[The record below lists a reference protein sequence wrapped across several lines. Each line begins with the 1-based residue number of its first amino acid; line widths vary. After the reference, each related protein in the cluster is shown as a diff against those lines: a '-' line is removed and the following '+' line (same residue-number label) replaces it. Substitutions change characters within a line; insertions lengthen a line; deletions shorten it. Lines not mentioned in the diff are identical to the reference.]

1 MTQMDR
7 EIKIIHTADT
17 HIGYRQYHSDVRR
30 KDFLQAFSTVID
42 DAIKMKVDAVVH
54 AGDLFDSRTPSL
66 EDILDT
72 MKLFSRLKGADIPL
86 LAIVGNHES
95 KQSTQWLDLFESM
108 GLAIRLGTIP
118 YTIEDVAF
126 FGIDSVPR
134 SKIPLFDFS
143 VFEEPLDSS
152 YNVLVMHQLM
162 SPITIGEWDCA
173 SVIGSMPFHVDV
185 MLLGDYHKYEKTT
198 VGDTWVT
205 YCGST
210 ERNSLAEKEDRSYNI
225 ITMSGNGID
234 ISRRT
239 IRTREFLRIP
249 VTIRDPAKIYEDIL
263 SAVKEQ
269 EVEGKVVFVE
279 IIGDD
284 DSVSIS
290 YAEIEEMLL
299 SRNVLVPGVRDLR
312 KVTEDLLGQS
322 VPISFYDPDEAI
334 KDEIKKMNLSEGG
347 LLMDE
352 IVRDLSLPKTK
363 VSDEAENRL
372 STLLEIMDFSKPIP
386 LACVQE
392 KISLLVSET
401 ENEAT
406 HSLPPE
412 ITIIETERSEINSA
426 EGKAPEPENGPDI
439 VATETE
445 NEKHPEKKQK
455 ASAHAKPKQYNLGDY
470 L

>member
-1 MTQMDR
+1 M
-7 EIKIIHTADT
+7 KIIHTADT
-17 HIGYRQYHSDVRR
+17 HIGYRQYHNEVRR
-30 KDFLQAFSTVID
+30 QDFLQAFSTVID
-42 DAIKMKVDAVVH
+42 DAIKMKVDAMVH

-72 MKLFSRLKGADIPL
+72 MKLFSRLKEANIPL

-95 KQSTQWLDLFESM
+95 KQNTQWLDLFESM
-108 GLAIRLGTIP
+108 GLAIRLGTVP
-118 YTIEDVAF
+118 YMLEDVAF
-126 FGIDSVPR
+126 YGIDSVAR

-143 VFEEPLDSS
+143 AFKEPLDSS

-162 SPITIGEWDCA
+162 SPITVGEWDCA
-173 SVIGSMPFHVDV
+173 SVIDSVPFHVDV
-185 MLLGDYHKYEKTT
+185 MLLGDYHKYEKIT

-210 ERNSLAEKEDRSYNI
+210 ERNSLAEEEDRSYNI
-225 ITMSGNGID
+225 ITISQKGID
-234 ISRRT
+234 ISRRN
-239 IRTREFLRIP
+239 IPTREFLRIP
-249 VTIRDPAKIYEDIL
+249 VTIGDPAKIYEDIL

-269 EVEGKVVFVE
+269 DVENKVVFVE
-279 IIGDD
+279 IFSDD

-322 VPISFYDPDEAI
+322 VSISFYDPDEAI
-334 KDEIKKMNLSEGG
+334 KNEIKNMSLSEGG

-372 STLLEIMDFSKPIP
+372 GALLEGMDFSKPIP
-386 LACVQE
+386 LAHFQE
-392 KISLLVSET
+392 KTSLIVSET
-401 ENEAT
+401 ENET
-406 HSLPPE
+406 TLPSSPE
-412 ITIIETERSEINSA
+412 ANEVNIEKETEKSVISVPEA
-426 EGKAPEPENGPDI
+426 KLPEPEKEQDM

-445 NEKHPEKKQK
+445 NKKHYDKNQK

>member
-1 MTQMDR
+1 MDR

-17 HIGYRQYHSDVRR
+17 HIGYRQYHNEVRR
-30 KDFLQAFSTVID
+30 QDFLQAFSTVID
-42 DAIKMKVDAVVH
+42 DAIEMKVDAVVH

-72 MKLFSRLKGADIPL
+72 MKLFSRLKEANIPL

-108 GLAIRLGTIP
+108 ELAIRLGTFP
-118 YTIEDVAF
+118 YMIEDIAF
-126 FGIDSVPR
+126 YGIDSVPR

-143 VFEEPLDSS
+143 TFKEPLDSS

-173 SVIGSMPFHVDV
+173 SVIDSVPFHVDV
-185 MLLGDYHKYEKTT
+185 MLLGDYHKYEKIT

-210 ERNSLAEKEDRSYNI
+210 ERNSLAEEENRSYNI
-225 ITMSGNGID
+225 ITISQKGID
-234 ISRRT
+234 ISRRN
-239 IRTREFLRIP
+239 ISTREFLRIP
-249 VTIRDPAKIYEDIL
+249 VTIGDPAKIYEDIL

-269 EVEGKVVFVE
+269 DVKGKVVFVE
-279 IIGDD
+279 ILGDD
-284 DSVSIS
+284 DSVTIS

-299 SRNVLVPGVRDLR
+299 SRDVLVPGVRDLR
-312 KVTEDLLGQS
+312 KVTENLLEQS
-322 VPISFYDPDEAI
+322 VSISFYDPDEAI
-334 KDEIKKMNLSEGG
+334 KNEIKNMNLSEGG
-347 LLMDE
+347 LLVDE

-372 STLLEIMDFSKPIP
+372 GDLLDRMDFSKPMP
-386 LACVQE
+386 LASLNE
-392 KISLLVSET
+392 EISYYSSKSENETTLPSAPEVNIAKET
-401 ENEAT
+401 EKYVINV
-406 HSLPPE
+406 PE
-412 ITIIETERSEINSA
+412 VKVPESE
-426 EGKAPEPENGPDI
+426 KEPDMVTTGI
-439 VATETE
+439 Q
-445 NEKHPEKKQK
+445 NEKHDEKKQK